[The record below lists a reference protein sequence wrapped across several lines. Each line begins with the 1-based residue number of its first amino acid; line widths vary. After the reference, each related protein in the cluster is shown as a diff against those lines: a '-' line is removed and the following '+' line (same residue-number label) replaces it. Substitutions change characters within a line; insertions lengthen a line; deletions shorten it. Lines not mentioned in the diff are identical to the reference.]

1 MGATQTRCAQTCV
14 TLFPFFTAH
23 HWPGS
28 NADKINP
35 NGSLRIALTSAT
47 VLHFSTHADH
57 SLKFSQP
64 SCCAS
69 SAMRS
74 EQFGRSRLCLA
85 GDVLQQSKK
94 EGRMSELSEFAPL
107 PIDAT
112 QRRVP
117 RRSDESVGTVLQPF
131 ICLLSLTKQ
140 RK

>member
-1 MGATQTRCAQTCV
+1 
-14 TLFPFFTAH
+14 
-23 HWPGS
+23 
-28 NADKINP
+28 
-35 NGSLRIALTSAT
+35 
-47 VLHFSTHADH
+47 
-57 SLKFSQP
+57 
-64 SCCAS
+64 
-69 SAMRS
+69 MRS